1 MAACP
6 GEAWHGEADLVA
18 APSTPRKRRR
28 LPPAQAVVYV
38 VLKLCL
44 FSGADSAAPPGYRS
58 VMRWLTNGM
67 RHLHGLAL
75 PASSALTTFS
85 LIPNIEAG
93 AAARW
98 PWVQAAGE
106 VQ

>member
-6 GEAWHGEADLVA
+6 GEAWRGEVDLVA

-28 LPPAQAVVYV
+28 LPPAQTVVHF
-38 VLKLCL
+38 VLGLCR
-44 FSGADSAAPPGYRS
+44 FSGADSAAPPSNRS
-58 VMRWLTNGM
+58 
-67 RHLHGLAL
+67 
-75 PASSALTTFS
+75 LTTFS
-85 LIPNIEAG
+85 LIPNIEAW

-98 PWVQAAGE
+98 PWVQAAVE

>member
-6 GEAWHGEADLVA
+6 GEAWRGEADLVA

-28 LPPAQAVVYV
+28 LPPAQAVVYF
-38 VLKLCL
+38 VLGLCL
-44 FSGADSAAPPGYRS
+44 FSGADSAAPPGNRS
-58 VMRWLTNGM
+58 
-67 RHLHGLAL
+67 
-75 PASSALTTFS
+75 LTTFS

-98 PWVQAAGE
+98 PWVQAAVE